1 MSRRCSKNEWD
12 DAVARLTERVTL
24 HPDVQVT
31 YERKPLTE
39 EDGYCEIKDPTGR
52 FAIVVDSRLSQRET
66 VDTLIHELAHV
77 LDWSHVHGH
86 TQDHGPTWGVRYAYV
101 YRRYHGVE

>member
-1 MSRRCSKNEWD
+1 MSRRCSAAEWR
-12 DAVARLTERVTL
+12 DAVARLQERVQL
-24 HPDVQVT
+24 HPDVHVT
-31 YERKPLTE
+31 YLRKPLTTE
-39 EDGYCEIKDPTGR
+39 AGYCELQDATGR
-52 FAIVVDSRLSQRET
+52 FLIVIDSRLSQRET

-86 TQDHGPTWGVRYAYV
+86 TQDHGPTWGVRFAYV